1 MPTFEF
7 RCKDCN
13 AEYDF
18 LTAFDKTG
26 KWSKVSCPHC
36 SSKKKEKIM
45 SVPQHSFVNPIGT
58 DRWNSDSGGHGY
70 RFDFNKPAVKAQRAI
85 AEQMSHMGTD
95 PYGGADMLAED
106 IGLDVGIHDPE
117 TRKGLS

>member
-36 SSKKKEKIM
+36 SSNKKEKIM